1 MTVRLRA
8 IVLGSAAGGGVPQWN
23 CRCRVCR
30 MAWKGDGSVRPRTQ
44 SSVAVSADGERW
56 LLLNASPDIRQQI
69 WSAPALHPQ
78 TGSRHSP
85 IAAVLVTN
93 GDVDHV
99 TGLLGLRERQAF
111 DLYGTDETLRT
122 IADNQIFAVMAADCV
137 TRRRVAFGEP
147 FRPLPGLDIEIF
159 PVPGK
164 VPLWREDQSLRI
176 GEEGENTVGVTISAG
191 GARLVYIPGC
201 AHVTDAV
208 RARIDGADALFFD
221 GTLYTDDEMIREG
234 LGAKTGRR
242 MGHISMSG
250 PDGSAAAL
258 AGLTVGR
265 RCFIH
270 INNTNPVLIEGSP
283 ERRAMEEAG
292 WEITHD
298 GLEVVL

>member
-1 MTVRLRA
+1 MTRLSA

-30 MAWKGDGSVRPRTQ
+30 LAWKDDGTVRHRTQ

-69 WSAPALHPQ
+69 RDVPALHPRE
-78 TGSRHSP
+78 GLRHSP

-99 TGLLGLRERQAF
+99 TGLITLRERQPF
-111 DLYGTDETLRT
+111 DLYGTDETLGV
-122 IADNQIFAVMAADCV
+122 IAGNPIFSVMAADV
-137 TRRRVAFGEP
+137 VARRRVSFGSAFE
-147 FRPLPGLDIEIF
+147 PLPGLEVKIF

-164 VPLWREDQSLRI
+164 VPLWLEGGTVDI
-176 GEEGENTVGVTISAG
+176 GVEGGNTVGVTIRAG

-201 AHVTDAV
+201 AHITDAV
-208 RARIDGADALFFD
+208 KARIEGADALFFD
-221 GTLYTDDEMIREG
+221 GTLYTDDEMIREN
-234 LGAKTGRR
+234 LGSKTGRR
-242 MGHISMSG
+242 MGHVSMAG
-250 PDGSAAAL
+250 QTGSAA
-258 AGLTVGR
+258 GLSDVSVGR
-265 RCFIH
+265 RIYIH

-292 WEITHD
+292 WEIAQD
-298 GLEVVL
+298 GLEVTL